1 MNYKNQL
8 VLTGKINDVGAYTR
22 TNIARSYRAGIEL
35 QGGIKFNTWL
45 NAVANITFSRNK
57 ILDFNEYIDDYDN
70 GTQKLNTYSLS
81 DIAYS
86 PAIVSAATLNMLPFK
101 NTELSFLSKYVGK
114 QFLDNTSNKSRMLN
128 AFFVQ
133 DVRAIHTIKMKW
145 LKEVTLIG
153 QVNNILNKKYE
164 PNGYTYSYIWG
175 GETITENYYF
185 PMAGI
190 NFMIGLNIR
199 L

>member
-1 MNYKNQL
+1 
-8 VLTGKINDVGAYTR
+8 
-22 TNIARSYRAGIEL
+22 
-35 QGGIKFNTWL
+35 
-45 NAVANITFSRNK
+45 
-57 ILDFNEYIDDYDN
+57 
-70 GTQKLNTYSLS
+70 
-81 DIAYS
+81 
-86 PAIVSAATLNMLPFK
+86 
-101 NTELSFLSKYVGK
+101 
-114 QFLDNTSNKSRMLN
+114 MLN

-133 DVRAIHTIKMKW
+133 DVRAIHTIKTKC
-145 LKEVTLIG
+145 LKEVALIC
-153 QVNNILNKKYE
+153 QINNILNKKYE